1 MRRLESVPHRL
12 ELKRRTGGVTVI
24 DDAFNSNIEGA
35 KSAVSVLG
43 SFPEGGRILITP
55 GIVEAGEKEAELN
68 REFARSCEGNCD
80 YIILVGKK
88 QTAAIAEGLDD
99 IGFDKDKLFVAD
111 SLKEALSLMNTLAK
125 DGSTVLFENDLPD
138 LYNEKII

>member
-1 MRRLESVPHRL
+1 MRRG
-12 ELKRRTGGVTVI
+12 LK
-24 DDAFNSNIEGA
+24 
-35 KSAVSVLG
+35 
-43 SFPEGGRILITP
+43 
-55 GIVEAGEKEAELN
+55 
-68 REFARSCEGNCD
+68 
-80 YIILVGKK
+80 
-88 QTAAIAEGLDD
+88 TAAIAEGLDD